1 MPRSR
6 FGRGAIDPTDG
17 SVNAMP
23 TTFRVLYPT
32 HNSTDQLFIPGNQ
45 AEGDNPDSG
54 TMAQRLADCRNL
66 VGLDTGDAQIGVA
79 VQAKTLADWP
89 S

>member
-17 SVNAMP
+17 SVNEMP
-23 TTFRVLYPT
+23 ATFRVLYPT
-32 HNSTDQLFIPGNQ
+32 HNSTDQLFVPGNQ

-54 TMAQRLADCRNL
+54 TMAQRLADCHNL
-66 VGLDTGDAQIGVA
+66 VGEDTGDDNIGVA
-79 VQAKTLADWP
+79 VQPGTLADW
-89 S
+89 

>member
-17 SVNAMP
+17 TVNQMP
-23 TTFRVLYPT
+23 TNFRVLYPT
-32 HNSTDQLFIPGNQ
+32 HNSTDQLFVPGNQ

-54 TMAQRLADCRNL
+54 SMAQRLADCRNL
-66 VGLDTGDAQIGVA
+66 VGEDTDDNNIGVA
-79 VQAKTLADWP
+79 VRPGTLADW
-89 S
+89 

>member
-17 SVNAMP
+17 TVNEMP

-32 HNSTDQLFIPGNQ
+32 HNSTDQLFVPGNQ

-54 TMAQRLADCRNL
+54 SMAQRLADCRNL
-66 VGLDTGDAQIGVA
+66 VGVDSGDNNIGVA
-79 VQAKTLADWP
+79 VQAGTLADW
-89 S
+89 

>member
-6 FGRGAIDPTDG
+6 FGKG
-17 SVNAMP
+17 SDNNMP
-23 TTFRVLYPT
+23 ATFRVLYPT

-54 TMAQRLADCRNL
+54 SMAQRLTDCRNL
-66 VGLDTGDAQIGVA
+66 VGTDTNDDNIGVA
-79 VQAKTLADWP
+79 VQANTLADW
-89 S
+89 

>member
-6 FGRGAIDPTDG
+6 FGKG
-17 SVNAMP
+17 STANMP
-23 TTFRVLYPT
+23 ATFRVLYPT

-54 TMAQRLADCRNL
+54 SMAQRLADCQNL
-66 VGLDTGDAQIGVA
+66 VGTDTGDDPIGVA
-79 VQAKTLADWP
+79 VQAGTLANW
-89 S
+89 

>member
-6 FGRGAIDPTDG
+6 FGKG
-17 SVNAMP
+17 STANMP
-23 TTFRVLYPT
+23 ATFRVLYPT

-54 TMAQRLADCRNL
+54 SMAQRLADCQNL
-66 VGLDTGDAQIGVA
+66 VGTDTNSDNIGVA
-79 VQAKTLADWP
+79 VQPNTLADW
-89 S
+89 

>member
-6 FGRGAIDPTDG
+6 FGKG
-17 SVNAMP
+17 STANMP
-23 TTFRVLYPT
+23 ATFRVLYPT

-54 TMAQRLADCRNL
+54 SMAQRLADCQNL
-66 VGLDTGDAQIGVA
+66 VGTDTGDDNIGVA
-79 VQAKTLADWP
+79 VQANTLADW
-89 S
+89 

>member
-6 FGRGAIDPTDG
+6 FGKG
-17 SVNAMP
+17 STANMP
-23 TTFRVLYPT
+23 ATFRVLYPT

-54 TMAQRLADCRNL
+54 SMAQRLTDCRNL
-66 VGLDTGDAQIGVA
+66 VGTDTDDNNIGVA
-79 VQAKTLADWP
+79 VQANTLADW
-89 S
+89 

>member
-6 FGRGAIDPTDG
+6 FGKG
-17 SVNAMP
+17 SDSNMP
-23 TTFRVLYPT
+23 AAFRVLYPT

-54 TMAQRLADCRNL
+54 SMAQRLTDCRNL
-66 VGLDTGDAQIGVA
+66 VGTDTDDNNIGVA
-79 VQAKTLADWP
+79 VQANTLADW
-89 S
+89 

>member
-6 FGRGAIDPTDG
+6 FGRGAIDSSDG
-17 SVNAMP
+17 SVNEMP
-23 TTFRVLYPT
+23 ATFRVLYPT

-54 TMAQRLADCRNL
+54 SMAQRLTDCRNL
-66 VGLDTGDAQIGVA
+66 VGTDTDDNNIGFA
-79 VQAKTLADWP
+79 VQANTLADW
-89 S
+89 

>member
-17 SVNAMP
+17 SVNEMP
-23 TTFRVLYPT
+23 ATFRVLYPT
-32 HNSTDQLFIPGNQ
+32 HNSTYQLFIPGNQ

-54 TMAQRLADCRNL
+54 SMAQRLADCRNL
-66 VGLDTGDAQIGVA
+66 VGLDTGDANIGVA
-79 VQAKTLADWP
+79 VQANTLADW
-89 S
+89 

>member
-6 FGRGAIDPTDG
+6 FGKG
-17 SVNAMP
+17 STANMP
-23 TTFRVLYPT
+23 ATFRVLYPT

-54 TMAQRLADCRNL
+54 SMAQRLADCQNL
-66 VGLDTGDAQIGVA
+66 VGTDTNSDNIGVA
-79 VQAKTLADWP
+79 VQANTLADW
-89 S
+89 

>member
-6 FGRGAIDPTDG
+6 FGKG
-17 SVNAMP
+17 STAKMP
-23 TTFRVLYPT
+23 ATFRVLYPT

-54 TMAQRLADCRNL
+54 SMAQRLADCQNL
-66 VGLDTGDAQIGVA
+66 VGTDTNSDNIGVA
-79 VQAKTLADWP
+79 VQANTLADW
-89 S
+89 

>member
-6 FGRGAIDPTDG
+6 FGKG
-17 SVNAMP
+17 STANMP
-23 TTFRVLYPT
+23 ATFRVLYPT

-54 TMAQRLADCRNL
+54 SMAQRLTDCRNL
-66 VGLDTGDAQIGVA
+66 VGTDTNDDNIGVA
-79 VQAKTLADWP
+79 VQANTLADW
-89 S
+89 

>member
-17 SVNAMP
+17 SVNEMP
-23 TTFRVLYPT
+23 ATFRVLYPT

-45 AEGDNPDSG
+45 A
-54 TMAQRLADCRNL
+54 QRLADCRNL
-66 VGLDTGDAQIGVA
+66 VGLDTGDANIGVA
-79 VQAKTLADWP
+79 VQANTLADW
-89 S
+89 

>member
-17 SVNAMP
+17 SVNEMP
-23 TTFRVLYPT
+23 ATFRVLYPT

-54 TMAQRLADCRNL
+54 SMAQRLADCHNL
-66 VGLDTGDAQIGVA
+66 VGDDTGDNNIGVA
-79 VQAKTLADWP
+79 VQANTLADW
-89 S
+89 